1 MSVHPHG
8 ARRAV
13 SFEYQ
18 DLYEKLIV
26 ESPIP
31 PRRGKDEDEV
41 KTVAS
46 TTFSIG
52 NFDRDKT
59 LQAVEDM
66 IAMDDEASVA
76 ARNFI
81 DALSAEETQDVDNV
95 LKRKPKRKTS
105 LWKRF
110 VMRIYDG
117 IYSIN
122 WRSVAFWTAYFIL
135 SAFAI
140 IGLLWLVT
148 PLLSEVSFGLDN

>member
-1 MSVHPHG
+1 
-8 ARRAV
+8 
-13 SFEYQ
+13 
-18 DLYEKLIV
+18 
-26 ESPIP
+26 
-31 PRRGKDEDEV
+31 
-41 KTVAS
+41 
-46 TTFSIG
+46 
-52 NFDRDKT
+52 
-59 LQAVEDM
+59 M

-95 LKRKPKRKTS
+95 LKRKTS

-122 WRSVAFWTAYFIL
+122 WRSVGFWTAYFIL

-140 IGLLWLVT
+140 IGLLWLIT
-148 PLLSEVSFGLDN
+148 PLLNEISFGLDN